1 MLGSRVQTAMTAS
14 ALPQRITV
22 GACIMGRWSTIAI
35 GASIPVSIA
44 IDNLLLAAA
53 LLGWLIGWSLREKLL
68 LAWSNPVYRASLLLF
83 TVLLLGTAYGQQ
95 APGDAKLY
103 LFKYLDLALVPLLGW
118 AFVGEHHRKYALH
131 ALAGGLALVLLISCA
146 LKIGLL
152 PPISWLKGVEDSPF
166 VVFKPRLTHNILMA
180 FAAFLFAWLACT
192 AENRLVKLWWGVLGA
207 LAIINIALMVEGAT
221 GYIQLIALVLLFGWQ
236 RARMRGIGIAIA
248 GSLIT
253 IALLG
258 TIPGPFQNRVKEIF
272 FDLKQADA
280 HRPAS
285 SSAGYRM
292 EFYRNTLTLI
302 EKNPVFG
309 TGTGSFPAAY
319 ASLVEGT
326 GKNLSRNPHNEF
338 MLITVQT
345 GIFGLAALL
354 WLLWLQW
361 RLTVQ
366 LPTQLERSLA
376 QGLVLMM
383 CIICMLNSALLDHT
397 EGLLYAWLTAL
408 LYAGLKSDRIIASRI
423 TP

>member
-1 MLGSRVQTAMTAS
+1 MTARE
-14 ALPQRITV
+14 LLQRTTI
-22 GACIMGRWSTIAI
+22 GAGILGRWSTLAI

-44 IDNLLLAAA
+44 IDNLLLATA

-68 LAWSNPVYRASLLLF
+68 LAWSNPIYRASLLLF
-83 TVLLLGTAYGQQ
+83 AVLSLGTAYGQQ

-103 LFKYLDLALVPLLGW
+103 LFKYLDLALIPLLGW

-131 ALAGGLALVLLISCA
+131 TLAGGLALVLLISCA

-180 FAAFLFAWLACT
+180 LAAFLFAWLSCT
-192 AENRLVKLWWGVLGA
+192 AGSRLGKLWWGALGA
-207 LAIINIALMVEGAT
+207 LAVTNIALMVEGAT
-221 GYIQLIALVLLFGWQ
+221 GYIQLIALILLFGWQ

-248 GSLIT
+248 GSLIM

-272 FDLKQADA
+272 FDLKQADT
-280 HRPAS
+280 HQPAS
-285 SSAGYRM
+285 TSAGYRM

-319 ASLVEGT
+319 AALVEGT
-326 GKNLSRNPHNEF
+326 GKKLSRNPHNEF
-338 MLITVQT
+338 MLIAVQT

-361 RLTVQ
+361 RLAVQ

-376 QGLVLMM
+376 QGLVLTM

-408 LYAGLKSDRIIASRI
+408 LYAGLKSDRLIASKI
-423 TP
+423 TT